1 MPKKGELPLLQVL
14 LIEREDG
21 WIAQAIQ
28 HDISVE
34 ADTLEDL
41 LYEFERAVVGHYY
54 AAHQRGVE
62 PFAHMPPAPPEC
74 IELWKSG
81 YASISQAT
89 EFRLV
94 TEVEPI
100 RPRPEYR
107 IATASRR
114 IPTASVHAPS

>member
-1 MPKKGELPLLQVL
+1 MPKKGELPPLQVL
-14 LIEREDG
+14 LIENEDG

-54 AAHQRGVE
+54 LARQRGVE
-62 PFAHMPPAPPEC
+62 PFAQMPPAPQEC
-74 IELWKSG
+74 VELWKSG
-81 YASISQAT
+81 YASITQAT

-94 TEVEPI
+94 TEAEAI

-114 IPTASVHAPS
+114 SPTVSAPPS